1 MLFHTAMQTE
11 PVDQNLKKE
20 SQAKAIWRRFCK
32 NRLALVGMGIIIFV
46 LLVAVFAPVLAPYP
60 MEEQHLKN
68 PMEAPSMTFLFGT
81 DQYGRDVFSRVIYG
95 ARTSLLV
102 GFGAV
107 AMGAIVG
114 TMIGAVA
121 GYFGGWIDDLL
132 MRLIDIILA
141 IPAMLMAISI
151 SAMLGPGLFNAVV
164 AISIGSI
171 GQFARITRASIISV
185 REQEYIEAVRALGS
199 SDVRIIAKHI
209 FPNIAAPL
217 IVQIS
222 LNIASSILAGA
233 GLSFIG
239 LGVQPPIAEWGAM
252 LSAGRSYIRFNWWLT
267 TFPGLAIMLT
277 VYGFNLVGDGL
288 RDALDPRLKN

>member
-1 MLFHTAMQTE
+1 MMLNTTAVKTAPEAADKKNSQT
-11 PVDQNLKKE
+11 
-20 SQAKAIWRRFCK
+20 AAILRRFWK
-32 NRLALVGMGIIIFV
+32 NKLAVAGLFIIIFIM
-46 LLVAVFAPVLAPYP
+46 LVAIFAPVLAPYP

-68 PMEAPSMTFLFGT
+68 PMEAPSSTFWFGT
-81 DQYGRDVFSRVIYG
+81 DQFGRDIFSRVIYG

-102 GFGAV
+102 GFGAT
-107 AMGAIVG
+107 AMGAVFG
-114 TMIGAVA
+114 TLIGAIA
-121 GYFGGWIDDLL
+121 GYFGGFIDDLL
-132 MRLIDIILA
+132 MRIIDIILA

-164 AISIGSI
+164 AISISSV
-171 GQFARITRASIISV
+171 GQFARITRASILQV

-199 SDVRIIAKHI
+199 NDLRIIAKHI
-209 FPNIAAPL
+209 FPNILAPL

-222 LNIASSILAGA
+222 LRVASSILAGSS
-233 GLSFIG
+233 LSFIG

-252 LSAGRSYIRFNWWLT
+252 LSSGRSYIRFNWWLT

-277 VYGFNLVGDGL
+277 VYGFNLIGDGL